1 MSDPLS
7 RRFRELKP
15 KASEQTIKTYKN
27 NILRLRRISP
37 TLDYPEISNYLK
49 KINPT
54 LARNLLT
61 AVIVLEGRE
70 RYGKLY
76 EGFITE
82 ARELRGT
89 QTFSQAERA
98 NWSSVKAINAGLARA
113 KFDVD
118 RLRLLETG
126 KGRGPLNKKEYQIL
140 QEYLA
145 IRFHSEFHWRSDLA
159 TIKIGRHVGEN
170 YYHDGQFYLNKFKTA
185 KHFARKGQLPL
196 RFVPKKGLK
205 TLLTKFLAVREKQN
219 LDSEFLLTN
228 RKGQPFERSAYS
240 KFLANASYRDVG
252 KKLVPSMYRKI
263 YVTDYLTLNP
273 TLKQKQAKMRSM
285 MQLSLE
291 THESYAR
298 LNLDEPD

>member
-1 MSDPLS
+1 MSDPLT

-15 KASEQTIKTYKN
+15 NASKNTIKTYRN
-27 NILRLRRISP
+27 SILRLRRVSA

-54 LARNLLT
+54 VARNLLT

-70 RYGKLY
+70 RFGRLY
-76 EGFITE
+76 DGLISE

-98 NWSSVKAINAGLARA
+98 NWSSVKAVNAGLARA

-118 RLRLLETG
+118 RLRLLE
-126 KGRGPLNKKEYQIL
+126 GRKLNRKEYQIL

-159 TIKIGRHVGEN
+159 TIRIGRHVGEN
-170 YYHDGQFYLNKFKTA
+170 YYVNDKFHLNKFKTS
-185 KHFARKGQLPL
+185 KHFARKGLLPL
-196 RFVPKKGLK
+196 RFEPKKGLK
-205 TLLTKFLAVREKQN
+205 TLITKFLRVRQKQD
-219 LDSEFLLTN
+219 LKTDFLLTN
-228 RKGQPFERSAYS
+228 RKGNPFERSAFS
-240 KFLANASYRDVG
+240 KFLATASYRYIG
-252 KKLVPSMYRKI
+252 KHMGPSMYRKI
-263 YVTDYLTLNP
+263 YVTDYLKFNP
-273 TLKQKQAKMRSM
+273 TLKQKKAKMRNM